1 MTTRR
6 VLGTNIQCCKLVQLY
21 CVPGRQL
28 KRCRRIDVP
37 LHCWL
42 RSQRQRRHPDMHR
55 LRRRHL
61 QPGRRALHQSVSR
74 THARTRES
82 GSGVLTRCA
91 PRLASA
97 LSPVTFADCS
107 ANTFSNNIA
116 SECTTCPTNSFSTA
130 GSSVCTCS
138 AGYISPTG
146 LTNLTACSG
155 KRREMPQLYHT
166 SAHYAHAHTVRP
178 NARGVTTQPAW
189 LARTATAA
197 RRRAPHARLAA
208 PAPTARPSARAC
220 PALPCLAR
228 PPTRS
233 HALVRSYEPTTC
245 VGTMCALTSHL
256 YGAFELSVLARHL
269 QRGRRTVPRYNTDR
283 MLLARPFHV
292 YRP

>member
-1 MTTRR
+1 MSLRPR
-6 VLGTNIQCCKLVQLY
+6 
-21 CVPGRQL
+21 
-28 KRCRRIDVP
+28 
-37 LHCWL
+37 L

-155 KRREMPQLYHT
+155 NVARRAYLCHML
-166 SAHYAHAHTVRP
+166 AHNAHATSIVQ
-178 NARGVTTQPAW
+178 T
-189 LARTATAA
+189 RTAQC
-197 RRRAPHARLAA
+197 
-208 PAPTARPSARAC
+208 S
-220 PALPCLAR
+220 LPGW
-228 PPTRS
+228 
-233 HALVRSYEPTTC
+233 HVQQ
-245 VGTMCALTSHL
+245 
-256 YGAFELSVLARHL
+256 
-269 QRGRRTVPRYNTDR
+269 QRFDVVHHVPGWQ
-283 MLLARPFHV
+283 H
-292 YRP
+292 